1 MKNLFDFKNN
11 KTILILSLV
20 GVVLLI
26 LLGIILMLAK
36 ADNST
41 DTKAKNGNTAILT
54 TTVTS
59 TTQDTNSIYT
69 MNKNVTFS
77 YPNQFQLQDCNTV
90 TCTIDL
96 GNAETIF
103 VDSNSQNL
111 YNQTLATYENV
122 NFWCSAPVKKS
133 ITRNNIVI
141 GFQYSGKTG
150 TTCIDY
156 NVAVI
161 RYGAQGNGNALIVT
175 YSQTNNSI
183 PLTHMNDF
191 NTLIDSIIIT
201 D

>member
-20 GVVLLI
+20 GIVLLI
-26 LLGIILMLAK
+26 LLVIVLMLAK
-36 ADNST
+36 SNNST
-41 DTKAKNGNTAILT
+41 DTNAKNGFT
-54 TTVTS
+54 TITS

-122 NFWCSAPVKKS
+122 NFWCSAPNKKS

-141 GFQYSGKTG
+141 GFQYPGKTG

-156 NVAVI
+156 SVAVI
-161 RYGAQGNGNALIVT
+161 RYGAQGNGNALVVT

>member
-1 MKNLFDFKNN
+1 
-11 KTILILSLV
+11 
-20 GVVLLI
+20 
-26 LLGIILMLAK
+26 MLAK
-36 ADNST
+36 SNNST
-41 DTKAKNGNTAILT
+41 DTNAKNGFT
-54 TTVTS
+54 TITS

-122 NFWCSAPVKKS
+122 NFWCSAPNKKS

-156 NVAVI
+156 SVAVI
-161 RYGAQGNGNALIVT
+161 RYGAQGNGNALVVT